1 MVDRDVLQ
9 IIATTARKR
18 LKLDLPLSCEKPSA
32 VTGWKFSEVQCTNQ
46 RLAAL
51 KVRIESSY
59 TDLIVSEVSG
69 ASLRW
74 LIIESRSNF
83 VATCAGPCKPARL
96 LVNTDGKYQFQV
108 LMHTVS
114 QGDWDDA
121 IIRGHVDSLQTK
133 SGYVLCPGV
142 PNYTAEFG
150 EHIRY
155 TPKNLR
161 VWSIPFHRHDH
172 HLCALWHKPSNRK
185 QSPSSPL
192 FNACSTC
199 KSLYSNLQTTRK
211 NEMGVSPASKMKRL
225 EPKLACGPEL
235 HLAYYRIYV
244 CLPLPVLPLLSFT
257 SLYFVFR
264 FFTLA
269 RHCFQ
274 SHCIPCSLSCFAMH

>member
-1 MVDRDVLQ
+1 
-9 IIATTARKR
+9 
-18 LKLDLPLSCEKPSA
+18 
-32 VTGWKFSEVQCTNQ
+32 
-46 RLAAL
+46 
-51 KVRIESSY
+51 
-59 TDLIVSEVSG
+59 
-69 ASLRW
+69 
-74 LIIESRSNF
+74 
-83 VATCAGPCKPARL
+83 
-96 LVNTDGKYQFQV
+96 
-108 LMHTVS
+108 MHTVS

-121 IIRGHVDSLQTK
+121 IIRGHVESLQTK
-133 SGYVLCPGV
+133 SGYVLCPGL

-225 EPKLACGPEL
+225 EPSSTYPLDYLSPQSQSVRVSKAIEERHEALRKLRQRIKQTCEL
-235 HLAYYRIYV
+235 ELEEEQHNELERLVYAISTSKVGKAHLSEIVCEANSQVAGSGDVLSEVWDRDTQNRIAFYKDQV
-244 CLPLPVLPLLSFT
+244 RNT
-257 SLYFVFR
+257 G
-264 FFTLA
+264 
-269 RHCFQ
+269 
-274 SHCIPCSLSCFAMH
+274 